1 MCFELYILEGFINL
15 DIKPSYSITHVL
27 LVSRHLASAP
37 RIDSSR
43 VGGPRNSKW
52 RKQRGGRG
60 GAEEVINQ
68 PEESSQERRWRFGG
82 RAAHEDDAHGSRFPS
97 GEGET
102 ASRRDNGDTLIPYL
116 PIVPHE
122 SKPKRRRWRKMQCI
136 LQPSSIPYIVL
147 DLSCVTFQSWVEGEH
162 RLFRLQV

>member
-1 MCFELYILEGFINL
+1 MSSSSLATSPLLLEL
-15 DIKPSYSITHVL
+15 T
-27 LVSRHLASAP
+27 
-37 RIDSSR
+37 R
-43 VGGPRNSKW
+43 VGLAD
-52 RKQRGGRG
+52 RGTVNGESREAG

-102 ASRRDNGDTLIPYL
+102 PSRRDNGDTLIPYL

-122 SKPKRRRWRKMQCI
+122 SKPKRRRRRKMQCI